1 MGVGWWPIALRDRRR
16 RVVSCR
22 VVDWRTR
29 ASALLPELSA
39 VVERESWSCHVFLA
53 ELWQLALE
61 AHRDGDREVLGR
73 VYGFAH
79 WCFRQPERF
88 LSDASVVSFYE
99 HVFDEWEL
107 RDEVA
112 PWLPAEVVDRVRP
125 LWEWRWSKERLT
137 EVDQL
142 LARTGPPV
150 ETRFESGL

>member
-1 MGVGWWPIALRDRRR
+1 
-16 RVVSCR
+16 

-39 VVERESWSCHVFLA
+39 VVERESWSCHVFLS
-53 ELWQLALE
+53 ELVQLALE

-125 LWEWRWSKERLT
+125 LWEWRWPKERLT

-142 LARTGPPV
+142 LDRKGPPV
-150 ETRFESGL
+150 ETRSDGGL